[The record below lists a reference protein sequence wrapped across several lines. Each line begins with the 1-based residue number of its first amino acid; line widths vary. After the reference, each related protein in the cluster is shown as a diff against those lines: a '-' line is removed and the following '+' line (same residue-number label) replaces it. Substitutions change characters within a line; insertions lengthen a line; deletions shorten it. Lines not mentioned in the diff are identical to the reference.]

1 MWLIKN
7 IPMHHVKSE
16 PRNQIQFYCLGQLVE
31 SDSLVRILDFFV
43 DSIDLKSFGFKHVTP
58 TDEGLHGIRAKQ
70 VGENIPH

>member
-1 MWLIKN
+1 MVNKEYPHASREN
-7 IPMHHVKSE
+7 E